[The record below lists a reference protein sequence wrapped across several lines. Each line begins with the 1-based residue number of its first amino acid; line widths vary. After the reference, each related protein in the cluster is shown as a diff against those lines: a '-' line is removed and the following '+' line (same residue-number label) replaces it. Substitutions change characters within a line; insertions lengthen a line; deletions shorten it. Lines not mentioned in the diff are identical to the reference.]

1 MDKIQKN
8 DHFYLIDG
16 SGYIFRAYYALPPLT
31 RKSDGL
37 PTGAVSG
44 FCSMLFKLLE
54 DSKSNE
60 NKQKP
65 THFAVIFD
73 SARKTF
79 RNEIYSDYKANRSEA
94 PDDLA
99 PQFEYIRKSVL
110 AFNLPSVDLINYEA
124 DDLIATYVDQIL
136 EKGAKV
142 TIVSSDKDLMQL
154 YKKNVRIFDP
164 MKNKFIT
171 EDDVKNKFGVDPS
184 KVIDVQALA
193 GDSSDN
199 VPGVPGIGVKT
210 AAELIN
216 KYGDLE
222 TLLKSANEIK
232 QNKRRETLIENKD
245 KAIISKKLV
254 TLKHDVPVDRKLAE
268 FELKEINKDKLYK
281 FLREMEFNR
290 LLSSAISA
298 YGEPEL
304 TGANIVDTTLEHLE
318 KLPPINNENYQLITN
333 LDQIDKWINEAEETG
348 EVAVDTE
355 TSSLDPHQAN
365 LVGISLCSKFGKA
378 CYIPVGH
385 KSSKSIDKYK
395 VLKKLKKLLEDPSVK
410 KIGQNIK
417 FDFIVFFKHGI
428 TLSSMEDTMLM
439 SYVLDAGKNRH
450 NMDTLSDIH
459 LGHKTISFKEVVG
472 SGKKEINFSEVEL
485 NHAKDYAA
493 EDADITFRL
502 YKKFYKSLKD
512 EKMINIYEVFE
523 KPMIKILAQMEIEG
537 VKIDNEFLKVL
548 SSKFEKKIEKIQ
560 KEVFKISK
568 KEFNIASPK
577 QLGEIIYN
585 DLKIAGLKKTKKG
598 SFATS
603 ASVLEDLAFKGHKFP
618 KLVLDWRQVSKLKN
632 TYSDSLPE
640 HINPKTKRVHTSFL
654 LAATT
659 TGRLASSDPNLQNIP
674 IKSDDGKDIRK
685 AFIAK
690 KDHVLISADYNQIE
704 MRILADLAD
713 VKELKKAFKN
723 NEDIHSLTA
732 SQIFNVDIKKVNQDQ
747 RRKAKAINFGIIY
760 GISQY
765 GLAKQINVS
774 NYDAEEFLNAYFSK
788 FPEIKVYMDQTI
800 KFCRKSGFVNNI
812 FGRKS
817 HFININDKNYNVRN
831 FQERAA
837 INAPIQGSAS
847 EIMRMAM
854 IRLNKKL
861 NEQKN
866 YNTKMLLQIHDELIF
881 ETPKNEAKRISK
893 LIIEEMSS
901 VANSD
906 QHSFSIPLTV
916 DLNLGDNWGTLH

>member
-1 MDKIQKN
+1 MDKIKKT

-37 PTGAVSG
+37 PVGAVSG

-60 NKQKP
+60 NLQKP

-73 SARKTF
+73 AARKTF

-99 PQFEYIRKSVL
+99 PQFEYIRKSVV
-110 AFNLPSVDLINYEA
+110 AFNLPSVDLPNYEA
-124 DDLIATYVDQIL
+124 DDLIATYAEQIIA
-136 EKGAKV
+136 KGAKV

-154 YKKNVRIFDP
+154 YRKDVRIFDP

-171 EDDVKNKFGVDPS
+171 SEDIITKFGVGPE
-184 KVIDVQALA
+184 KVIDVQSLA

-216 KYGDLE
+216 KYGTLE
-222 TLLKSANEIK
+222 KLLDNALEIK

-254 TLKHDVPVDRKLAE
+254 TLMKDAPVERKIEE
-268 FELKEINKDKLYK
+268 FNLKEIDKDKLYK

-290 LLSSAISA
+290 LLSSVISA

-304 TGANIVDTTLEHLE
+304 GEIVSERKPEKKQQNIN
-318 KLPPINNENYQLITN
+318 KKNYHLITN
-333 LDQIDKWINEAEETG
+333 EKEIDEWINEAEEAG
-348 EVAVDTE
+348 ELAIDTE
-355 TSSLDPHQAN
+355 TSSLDAHQAD
-365 LVGISLCSKFGKA
+365 LVGISLSTKIGKA
-378 CYIPVGH
+378 CYIPIGH
-385 KSSKSIDKYK
+385 KFKGCLKKEAVI
-395 VLKKLKKLLEDPSVK
+395 KKLKPLLEDKSVK

-417 FDFIVFFKHGI
+417 FDFIVLFKQGI
-428 TLSSMEDTMLM
+428 NMNSMEDTMLM

-450 NMDTLSDIH
+450 NMDTLSEIH
-459 LGHKTISFKEVVG
+459 LQHKTISFKEIVG
-472 SGKKEINFSEVEL
+472 TGKKEINFSDVEL
-485 NHAKDYAA
+485 DKAMEYAA
-493 EDADITFRL
+493 EDADITYRL
-502 YKKFYKSLKD
+502 YKIFSKNLKL
-512 EKMINIYEVFE
+512 EKLTNIYEIFE
-523 KPMIKILAQMEIEG
+523 KPLIKILAFMEIEG
-537 VKIDNEFLKVL
+537 IKIDNKFLKVL
-548 SSKFEKKIEKIQ
+548 SEKFEKKISKLE

-585 DLKIAGLKKTKKG
+585 DLKIAVLKKTRKG
-598 SFATS
+598 SFATN

-618 KLVLDWRQVSKLKN
+618 KLILDWRQVSKLKN
-632 TYSDSLPE
+632 TYSDALPE
-640 HINPKTKRVHTSFL
+640 HINPNTKRVHTSFL

-685 AFIAK
+685 AFIAEK
-690 KDHVLISADYNQIE
+690 GFTLISADYNQIE
-704 MRILADLAD
+704 MRILADLAE
-713 VKELKKAFKN
+713 VKELKKAFSN

-732 SQIFNVDIKKVNQDQ
+732 SQVFNVDIKKVDQDM

-774 NYDAEEFLNAYFSK
+774 NHEADEFLNAYFLK
-788 FPEIKVYMDQTI
+788 FPEIKIYMDNTI
-800 KFCRKSGFVNNI
+800 KFCRKSGYVNNI
-812 FGRKS
+812 FGRRS
-817 HFININDKNYNVRN
+817 HFNGINDKNFNVRN

-847 EIMRMAM
+847 EIMRLAM
-854 IRLNKKL
+854 IRLNKKF
-861 NEQKN
+861 ESIKN
-866 YNTKMLLQIHDELIF
+866 NKSKILLQIHDELIF
-881 ETPKNEAKRISK
+881 EVPVKEVKNITE
-893 LIIEEMSS
+893 IIRDEMTS
-901 VANSD
+901 VTESD
-906 QHSFSIPLTV
+906 LHTFSTPLTV
-916 DLNLGDNWGTLH
+916 DVNTGDNWGILH

>member
-1 MDKIQKN
+1 MNKIQKT

-54 DSKSNE
+54 DSKSDQNL
-60 NKQKP
+60 QKP

-110 AFNLPSVDLINYEA
+110 AFNLPSVDLTNYEA

-136 EKGAKV
+136 KKGAKV

-154 YKKNVRIFDP
+154 YKKGVRIFDP

-171 EDDVKNKFGVDPS
+171 EEDVIKKFGVDAS
-184 KVIDVQALA
+184 KVIDVQSLA

-216 KYGDLE
+216 KYGTLE
-222 TLLKSANEIK
+222 KLLDSAHEIK

-245 KAIISKKLV
+245 KALISKKLV
-254 TLKHDVPVDRKLAE
+254 TLDHKSPVNKNLSE
-268 FELKEINKDKLYK
+268 FKLKEVDKDKLYK

-298 YGEPEL
+298 YGEPKL
-304 TGANIVDTTLEHLE
+304 TGSENNFKSTE
-318 KLPPINNENYQLITN
+318 KQKPINNKDYHLITDIN
-333 LDQIDKWINEAEETG
+333 EIDKWIEEAEEVG

-355 TSSLDPHQAN
+355 TNSLDPHQAD
-365 LVGISLCSKFGKA
+365 LVGISLCSKIGKA

-385 KSSKSIDKYK
+385 KSSNCLNKKSVIDK
-395 VLKKLKKLLEDPSVK
+395 LKNLLEDPSIK

-417 FDFIVFFKHGI
+417 FDYIVFYKLGI
-428 TLSSMEDTMLM
+428 SLSSMEDTMLM

-459 LGHKTISFKEVVG
+459 LGHKTISFKEIVG
-472 SGKKEINFSEVEL
+472 TGKKEINFSEVEL
-485 NHAKDYAA
+485 ETAKNYAA

-502 YKKFYKSLKD
+502 YKKFIKSLKS
-512 EKMINIYEVFE
+512 EKLFNIYEIFE
-523 KPMIKILAQMEIEG
+523 KPLIKILAFMEIEG
-537 VKIDNEFLKVL
+537 VEVDSKFLNSL
-548 SSKFEKKIEKIQ
+548 SSKFDKKIKKIE

-585 DLKIAGLKKTKKG
+585 DLKIAGTKKTKKG

-603 ASVLEDLAFKGHKFP
+603 ASVLEDLAFKGHEFP

-632 TYSDSLPE
+632 TYSDALPE
-640 HINPKTKRVHTSFL
+640 HINPHTKRVHTSFL

-674 IKSDDGKDIRK
+674 IKSEDGKDIRK
-685 AFIAK
+685 AFKAK
-690 KDHVLISADYNQIE
+690 KDHLLVSADYNQIE

-732 SQIFNVDIKKVNQDQ
+732 SQIFNIDIKKVNQDH

-774 NYDAEEFLNAYFSK
+774 NYEAEEFLESYFAK
-788 FPEIKVYMDQTI
+788 FPEIKVYMDSTI
-800 KFCRKSGFVNNI
+800 KFCRKSGYVNNI
-812 FGRKS
+812 FGRRS
-817 HFININDKNYNVRN
+817 YFNGINDKNFNIRN

-847 EIMRMAM
+847 EVMRLAM
-854 IRLNKKL
+854 IRLDKKL

-866 YNTKMLLQIHDELIF
+866 LKSKMLLQIHDELIF
-881 ETPKNEAKRISK
+881 EVPKKEEKAIVK
-893 LIIEEMSS
+893 LIQNEMTS
-901 VANSD
+901 VTQSD
-906 QHSFSIPLTV
+906 YHSFSTPLTV
-916 DLNLGDNWGTLH
+916 DVNVGDNWGMLH

>member
-1 MDKIQKN
+1 MNKIQKT

-54 DSKSNE
+54 DSKSDQNL
-60 NKQKP
+60 QKP

-110 AFNLPSVDLINYEA
+110 AFNLPSVDLPNYEA

-136 EKGAKV
+136 KKGAKV

-154 YKKNVRIFDP
+154 YKKGVRIFDP

-171 EDDVKNKFGVDPS
+171 DDDVVKKFGVDAS
-184 KVIDVQALA
+184 KVIDVQSLA

-199 VPGVPGIGVKT
+199 VPGVPGIGIKT

-216 KYGDLE
+216 KYGTLE
-222 TLLKSANEIK
+222 NLLKSAHEIK

-245 KAIISKKLV
+245 KALISKKLV
-254 TLKHDVPVDRKLAE
+254 TLDHNSPVDRELSEFKLQN
-268 FELKEINKDKLYK
+268 IDKDKLYK

-304 TGANIVDTTLEHLE
+304 ESNKIETQNLE
-318 KLPPINNENYQLITN
+318 KQQTVNNKNYYLINS
-333 LDQIDKWINEAEETG
+333 LDEIDKWIEEAEEVG

-355 TSSLDPHQAN
+355 TTSLDPHQAD
-365 LVGISLCSKFGKA
+365 LVGISLCSKIGKA

-385 KSSKSIDKYK
+385 KSPKCLKKDAVI
-395 VLKKLKKLLEDPSVK
+395 KKLKKILEDPSIK

-417 FDFIVFFKHGI
+417 FDFIVFYKCGI

-450 NMDTLSDIH
+450 NMDTLSEIH
-459 LGHKTISFKEVVG
+459 LGHKTISFKEMVG
-472 SGKKEINFSEVEL
+472 TGKKEINFSEVEL
-485 NHAKDYAA
+485 DKAKDYAA
-493 EDADITFRL
+493 EDADVTFRL
-502 YKKFYKSLKD
+502 YKKFIKNLKS
-512 EKMINIYEVFE
+512 EKMINIYEIFE
-523 KPMIKILAQMEIEG
+523 KPLIKILAFMEIEG
-537 VKIDNEFLKVL
+537 VEIDSKFLKSL
-548 SSKFEKKIEKIQ
+548 SSKFEKKIQKLE

-603 ASVLEDLAFKGHKFP
+603 ASVLEDLAFKGHEFP
-618 KLVLDWRQVSKLKN
+618 KLILDWRQVSKLKN
-632 TYSDSLPE
+632 TYSDALPE
-640 HINPKTKRVHTSFL
+640 HLNPNTKRVHTSFL

-674 IKSDDGKDIRK
+674 IKSEDGKDIRK
-685 AFIAK
+685 AFTAK
-690 KDHVLISADYNQIE
+690 KGHLLISADYNQIE

-723 NEDIHSLTA
+723 KEDIHSLTA
-732 SQIFNVDIKKVNQDQ
+732 SQIFNIDIKKVNQDH

-774 NYDAEEFLNAYFSK
+774 NYEAEEFLNSYFAK
-788 FPEIKVYMDQTI
+788 FPEIKVYMDNTI
-800 KFCRKSGFVNNI
+800 KFCRKSGYVNNI
-812 FGRKS
+812 FGRRS
-817 HFININDKNYNVRN
+817 HFNGINDKNFNVRN

-847 EIMRMAM
+847 EVMRLAM
-854 IRLNKKL
+854 IRLDKKL
-861 NEQKN
+861 SEEKN
-866 YNTKMLLQIHDELIF
+866 SNSKMLLQIHDELIF
-881 ETPKNEAKRISK
+881 EIPKKDEKVMIK
-893 LIIEEMSS
+893 LIEKEMTS
-901 VANSD
+901 VAQSD
-906 QHSFSIPLTV
+906 YHSFSTPLTV
-916 DLNLGDNWGTLH
+916 DINVGDNWGMLH

>member
-1 MDKIQKN
+1 MSKIHKT

-16 SGYIFRAYYALPPLT
+16 SGYIFRAYYALPPLS

-60 NKQKP
+60 NIKKP

-79 RNEIYSDYKANRSEA
+79 RNEIYSDYKANRAEA

-110 AFNLPSVDLINYEA
+110 AFNLPSVDLLNYEA

-136 EKGAKV
+136 KKGAKV

-154 YKKNVRIFDP
+154 FKKDVRIFDP

-171 EDDVKNKFGVDPS
+171 DEDVFKKFGVVSS

-216 KYGDLE
+216 KYGTLE
-222 TLLKSANEIK
+222 KLLKFANEIK
-232 QNKRRETLIENKD
+232 QNKRRETLLENKD
-245 KAIISKKLV
+245 KALISKQLV
-254 TLKHDVPVDRKLAE
+254 TLKHDVPVERDLTE
-268 FELKEINKDKLYK
+268 FKLKEIDKDKLYN
-281 FLREMEFNR
+281 FLRNMEFNR
-290 LLSSAISA
+290 LLSSVIST
-298 YGEPEL
+298 YGEPNFEIL
-304 TGANIVDTTLEHLE
+304 KNE
-318 KLPPINNENYQLITN
+318 KIENNSTSQKPINNKNYHLITN
-333 LDQIDKWINEAEETG
+333 EQEIDKWVKEAEEVG

-355 TSSLDPHQAN
+355 TDSLDPHQAN
-365 LVGISLCSKFGKA
+365 LVGISLSSKIGKA
-378 CYIPVGH
+378 CYIPIGH
-385 KSSKSIDKYK
+385 NSNKCLDKKK
-395 VLKKLKKLLEDPSVK
+395 VLNKLKSLLEDSSIK

-417 FDFIVFFKHGI
+417 FDFIIFYKNGI
-428 TLSSMEDTMLM
+428 ILNSLEDTMLM

-450 NMDTLSDIH
+450 NMDTLSEIH
-459 LGHKTISFKEVVG
+459 LNHKTIRFKDIVG
-472 SGKKEINFSEVEL
+472 SGKSEINFRDVDIKK
-485 NHAKDYAA
+485 AKDYAA
-493 EDADITFRL
+493 EDADITYRL
-502 YKKFYKSLKD
+502 YKKFSKSIKS
-512 EKMINIYEVFE
+512 EKLTNIYEIFE
-523 KPMIKILAQMEIEG
+523 KPLIKILASMEIQG
-537 VKIDNEFLKVL
+537 IKIDSNFLKKL
-548 SSKFEKKIEKIQ
+548 SLKFEKKIHQIQ
-560 KEVFKISK
+560 IEIFKISK

-585 DLKIAGLKKTKKG
+585 DLKITGLKKTKKG
-598 SFATS
+598 GFATS
-603 ASVLEDLAFKGHKFP
+603 AAVLEDLAFKGHKFP
-618 KLVLDWRQVSKLKN
+618 QLVLDWRQLSKLKN
-632 TYSDSLPE
+632 TYSDSLPQ
-640 HINPKTKRVHTSFL
+640 HLNPNSKRVHTSFL

-674 IKSDDGKDIRK
+674 IKTEDGRDIRK
-685 AFIAK
+685 AFVAEK
-690 KDHVLISADYNQIE
+690 NKVLISADYNQIE

-732 SQIFNVDIKKVNQDQ
+732 SQIFNVDIKKINKDQ

-774 NYDAEEFLNAYFSK
+774 NYEAEEFLNSYFAK
-788 FPEIKVYMDQTI
+788 FPEIKFYMDNTI
-800 KFCRKSGFVNNI
+800 KFCRKSGYVNNI
-812 FGRKS
+812 FGRRS
-817 HFININDKNYNVRN
+817 HFNAINDKNYNVRN

-847 EIMRMAM
+847 EIMRLAM
-854 IRLNKKL
+854 IRLDKRL
-861 NEQKN
+861 SDIKN
-866 YNTKMLLQIHDELIF
+866 LKSRMLLQIHDELIF
-881 ETPKNEAKRISK
+881 EVDKDEINKMTK
-893 LIIEEMSS
+893 IIKEEMIS
-901 VANSD
+901 VADSD
-906 QHSFSIPLTV
+906 YHSFSIPLTIDV
-916 DLNLGDNWGTLH
+916 NIGDNWGELH

>member
-1 MDKIQKN
+1 MSKIQKT

-60 NKQKP
+60 NKHKP

-110 AFNLPSVDLINYEA
+110 AFNLPSVDLVNYEA

-136 EKGAKV
+136 KKGAKV

-154 YKKNVRIFDP
+154 FKNKVRIFDP
-164 MKNKFIT
+164 MKNKFISE
-171 EDDVKNKFGVDPS
+171 EDVQNKFGVDPS

-216 KYGDLE
+216 KYGNLE
-222 TLLKSANEIK
+222 KLLKSAHEIK

-245 KAIISKKLV
+245 KALISKQLV
-254 TLKHDVPVDRKLAE
+254 TLKHDAPVNRSLSE
-268 FELKEINKDKLYK
+268 FKLKEIDKDKLYK

-290 LLSSAISA
+290 LLSSAISK
-298 YGEPEL
+298 YGEPDLEGIKNE
-304 TGANIVDTTLEHLE
+304 TVSKKTLNSINKKNYHLIKDPKE
-318 KLPPINNENYQLITN
+318 
-333 LDQIDKWINEAEETG
+333 IDDWINEAEEVG

-355 TSSLDPHQAN
+355 TSSLDPHQAD
-365 LVGISLCSKFGKA
+365 LIGVSLSSKIGKA
-378 CYIPVGH
+378 CYIPLGH
-385 KSSKSIDKYK
+385 KSQKNLNKEL
-395 VLKKLKKLLEDPSVK
+395 VLKKLKPLLEDSSIK

-417 FDFIVFFKHGI
+417 FDFIVLFKHGI
-428 TLSSMEDTMLM
+428 TISTMEDTMLM

-450 NMDTLSDIH
+450 NMDSLSEIH
-459 LGHKTISFKEVVG
+459 LNHKTIAFKDLVG
-472 SGKKEINFSEVEL
+472 TGKKEINFKDVDVEK
-485 NHAKDYAA
+485 AKDYAA

-502 YKKFYKSLKD
+502 YKKFHKSLKD
-512 EKMINIYEVFE
+512 EKMVNIYELFE
-523 KPMIKILAQMEIEG
+523 KPMIKILAFMEIEG
-537 VKIDNEFLKVL
+537 IKIDNKFLKIL

-560 KEVFKISK
+560 KDVFKISK

-577 QLGEIIYN
+577 QLGEILYN
-585 DLKIAGLKKTKKG
+585 ELKIADLKKTKKG

-603 ASVLEDLAFKGHKFP
+603 ASVLEDLAFKGHEFP
-618 KLVLDWRQVSKLKN
+618 QLVLDWRQVSKLKN

-640 HINPKTKRVHTSFL
+640 HINPLTNRVHTSFL

-674 IKSDDGKDIRK
+674 IKSEDGRDIRK
-685 AFIAK
+685 SFIAE
-690 KDHVLISADYNQIE
+690 KDNVLISADYNQIE

-732 SQIFNVDIKKVNQDQ
+732 SQIFNTEIKKVDQDQ

-774 NYDAEEFLNAYFSK
+774 NYEAEEFLNSYFAK

-800 KFCRKSGFVNNI
+800 KFCRKNGYVNNI
-812 FGRKS
+812 FGRRS

-847 EIMRMAM
+847 EIMRLAM
-854 IRLNKKL
+854 IRLEKRL

-866 YNTKMLLQIHDELIF
+866 QDTKMLLQIHDELIF
-881 ETPKNEAKRISK
+881 ETPKSGAEKIRK
-893 LIIEEMSS
+893 IITEEMTS
-901 VANSD
+901 VVNSD

-916 DLNLGDNWGTLH
+916 DLNIGDNWGSLH

>member
-1 MDKIQKN
+1 MSKIQKT

-16 SGYIFRAYYALPPLT
+16 SGYIFRAYYALPPLS

-54 DSKSNE
+54 DSKSDQNL
-60 NKQKP
+60 QKP

-79 RNEIYSDYKANRSEA
+79 RNDIYSDYKANRSEA

-110 AFNLPSVDLINYEA
+110 AFNLPSVDLPNYEA

-136 EKGAKV
+136 KKGARV

-154 YKKNVRIFDP
+154 YQKNVRIFDP

-171 EDDVKNKFGVDPS
+171 EEDVFKKFGVDAS
-184 KVIDVQALA
+184 KVIDVQSLA

-216 KYGDLE
+216 KYGTLE
-222 TLLKSANEIK
+222 KLLKSAHEIK
-232 QNKRRETLIENKD
+232 QNKRRETLLENKD
-245 KAIISKKLV
+245 KALISKKLV
-254 TLKHDVPVDRKLAE
+254 TLDHKSPIKRELSE
-268 FELKEINKDKLYK
+268 FELKSIDKDKLYK

-298 YGEPEL
+298 YGESVLSSSSPE
-304 TGANIVDTTLEHLE
+304 IKSIE
-318 KLPPINNENYQLITN
+318 KQSPINNKNYHLISN
-333 LDQIDKWINEAEETG
+333 PDEIDEWVKEAEELG

-355 TSSLDPHQAN
+355 TNSLDPHQAE
-365 LVGISLCSKFGKA
+365 LVGISLSPKIGKA
-378 CYIPVGH
+378 CYIPIGH
-385 KSSKSIDKYK
+385 KSSKCIKKDI
-395 VLKKLKKLLEDPSVK
+395 VIKKLKKLLEDPSVK

-428 TLSSMEDTMLM
+428 TLSAMEDTMLM

-450 NMDTLSDIH
+450 NMDTLSELH
-459 LGHKTISFKEVVG
+459 LGHKTISFKEMVG
-472 SGKKEINFSEVEL
+472 TGKKEINFSEVEVDK
-485 NHAKDYAA
+485 AKDYAA
-493 EDADITFRL
+493 EDADVTFRL
-502 YKKFYKSLKD
+502 YKKFLKNLKS
-512 EKMINIYEVFE
+512 EKLINIYEIFE
-523 KPMIKILAQMEIEG
+523 KPLIKILAYMEIEG
-537 VKIDNEFLKVL
+537 VEIDSKFLQSL
-548 SSKFEKKIEKIQ
+548 SKKFEKKILKLEKDI
-560 KEVFKISK
+560 FKISK
-568 KEFNIASPK
+568 KEFNIGSPK

-585 DLKIAGLKKTKKG
+585 DLKIAGLKRTKKG
-598 SFATS
+598 GFATS
-603 ASVLEDLAFKGHKFP
+603 ASVLEDLAFKGNKFP
-618 KLVLDWRQVSKLKN
+618 KLILDWRQLSKLKN
-632 TYSDSLPE
+632 TYSDALPE
-640 HINPKTKRVHTSFL
+640 HVNPTTKRVHTSFL

-685 AFIAK
+685 AFKAK
-690 KDHVLISADYNQIE
+690 KDHLLISADYNQIE

-723 NEDIHSLTA
+723 DEDIHSLTA
-732 SQIFNVDIKKVNQDQ
+732 SQIFNIDIKKVNQDH

-765 GLAKQINVS
+765 GLAKQINVT
-774 NYDAEEFLNAYFSK
+774 NYEAEEFLNSYFGK
-788 FPEIKVYMDQTI
+788 FPEIKVYMDNTI
-800 KFCRKSGFVNNI
+800 KFCRKSGYVNNI
-812 FGRKS
+812 FGRRS
-817 HFININDKNYNVRN
+817 HFNGINDKNFNVRN

-847 EIMRMAM
+847 EIMRLAM
-854 IRLNKKL
+854 IRLDKKL
-861 NEQKN
+861 SENKISKP
-866 YNTKMLLQIHDELIF
+866 KMLLQIHDELIF
-881 ETPKNEAKRISK
+881 EVPKKDEKLMTKIIKNE
-893 LIIEEMSS
+893 MTS
-901 VANSD
+901 VAQSD
-906 QHSFSIPLTV
+906 FHSFSTPLTV
-916 DLNLGDNWGTLH
+916 DVNVGDNWGMLH

>member
-1 MDKIQKN
+1 MSKIQKT

-60 NKQKP
+60 NKHKP

-136 EKGAKV
+136 KKGAKV

-154 YKKNVRIFDP
+154 FKNKVRIFDP
-164 MKNKFIT
+164 MKNKFISE
-171 EDDVKNKFGVDPS
+171 EDVQNKFGVDPS

-216 KYGDLE
+216 KYGNLE
-222 TLLKSANEIK
+222 KLLKSAHEIK

-245 KAIISKKLV
+245 KALISKQLV
-254 TLKHDVPVDRKLAE
+254 TLKHDAPVNINLSE
-268 FELKEINKDKLYK
+268 FKLKEIDKDKLFK

-290 LLSSAISA
+290 LLSSAISK
-298 YGEPEL
+298 YGEPDLEGIKNE
-304 TGANIVDTTLEHLE
+304 TVSKKTLNSINKKNYHLIKDLKE
-318 KLPPINNENYQLITN
+318 
-333 LDQIDKWINEAEETG
+333 IDDWINEAEEVG

-355 TSSLDPHQAN
+355 TSSLDPHQAD
-365 LVGISLCSKFGKA
+365 LIGVSLSSKIGKA
-378 CYIPVGH
+378 CYIPLGH
-385 KSSKSIDKYK
+385 KSQKNLNKEL
-395 VLKKLKKLLEDPSVK
+395 VLKKLKPLLEDSSIK

-417 FDFIVFFKHGI
+417 FDFIVLFKHGI
-428 TLSSMEDTMLM
+428 TISTMEDTMLM

-450 NMDTLSDIH
+450 NMDSLSEIH
-459 LGHKTISFKEVVG
+459 LNHKTIAFKDLVG
-472 SGKKEINFSEVEL
+472 TGKKEINFKDVDVEK
-485 NHAKDYAA
+485 AKDYAA

-502 YKKFYKSLKD
+502 YKKFHKSLKD
-512 EKMINIYEVFE
+512 EKMVNIYELFE
-523 KPMIKILAQMEIEG
+523 KPMIKILAFMEIEG
-537 VKIDNEFLKVL
+537 IKIDNKFLKIL

-560 KEVFKISK
+560 KNVFKISK

-577 QLGEIIYN
+577 QLGEILYN
-585 DLKIAGLKKTKKG
+585 ELKIADLKKTKKG

-603 ASVLEDLAFKGHKFP
+603 ASVLEDLAFKGHEFP
-618 KLVLDWRQVSKLKN
+618 QLVLDWRQVSKLKN

-640 HINPKTKRVHTSFL
+640 HINPLTNRVHTSFL

-674 IKSDDGKDIRK
+674 IKSEDGRDIRK
-685 AFIAK
+685 SFIAE
-690 KDHVLISADYNQIE
+690 KDNVLISADYNQIE

-732 SQIFNVDIKKVNQDQ
+732 SQIFNTEIKKVDQDQ

-774 NYDAEEFLNAYFSK
+774 NYEAEEFLNSYFAK

-800 KFCRKSGFVNNI
+800 KFCRKNGYVNNI
-812 FGRKS
+812 FGRRS

-847 EIMRMAM
+847 EIMRLAM
-854 IRLNKKL
+854 IRLEKRL

-866 YNTKMLLQIHDELIF
+866 QDTKMLLQIHDELIF
-881 ETPKNEAKRISK
+881 ETPKSGAEKIRK
-893 LIIEEMSS
+893 IITEEMTS
-901 VANSD
+901 VVNSD

-916 DLNLGDNWGTLH
+916 DLNIGDNWGSLH

>member
-1 MDKIQKN
+1 MVKIQKT

-54 DSKSNE
+54 DSKSNQ
-60 NKQKP
+60 NLQKP

-110 AFNLPSVDLINYEA
+110 AFNLPSVELMNYEA
-124 DDLIATYVDQIL
+124 DDLIATYVDKIL
-136 EKGAKV
+136 SQGAKV

-164 MKNKFIT
+164 MKNKFINE
-171 EDDVKNKFGVDPS
+171 EDVQKKFGVDSS

-216 KYGDLE
+216 KYGNLE
-222 TLLKSANEIK
+222 TLLKSAQEIK
-232 QNKRRETLIENKD
+232 QNKRRETLLENKD
-245 KAIISKKLV
+245 KALISKKLV
-254 TLKHDVPVDRKLAE
+254 TLKHDAPVNIDLEEFKL
-268 FELKEINKDKLYK
+268 KDIDKDKLYK

-298 YGEPEL
+298 YGEPNL
-304 TGANIVDTTLEHLE
+304 SSI
-318 KLPPINNENYQLITN
+318 KNENKANKGQHK
-333 LDQIDKWINEAEETG
+333 IDKSKYYLIENLKQLDEWIKEAEEIG

-355 TSSLDPHQAN
+355 TSSLDPHQAD
-365 LVGISLCSKFGKA
+365 LIGISLSTRIGKA
-378 CYIPVGH
+378 CYIPIGH
-385 KSSKSIDKYK
+385 KSKKNIKKDE
-395 VLKKLKKLLEDPSVK
+395 VLKKIKPLLEDPSIK

-417 FDFIVFFKHGI
+417 FDYIVLFKNGI
-428 TLSSMEDTMLM
+428 NISSMEDTMLM

-450 NMDTLSDIH
+450 NMDTLSEIH
-459 LGHKTISFKEVVG
+459 LNHKTISFKDLVG
-472 SGKKEINFSEVEL
+472 SGKKEINFSDVEIEK
-485 NHAKDYAA
+485 AKDYAA

-502 YKKFYKSLKD
+502 YKKFFKSLKE
-512 EKMINIYEVFE
+512 EKMINIYEIFE
-523 KPMIKILAQMEIEG
+523 KPMIKILAQMEIQG
-537 VKIDNEFLKVL
+537 IKIDNKSLKVL
-548 SSKFEKKIEKIQ
+548 STKFEKKIEKIQ

-577 QLGEIIYN
+577 QLGEILYN
-585 DLKIAGLKKTKKG
+585 DLKIADLKKTKKG
-598 SFATS
+598 GFATS

-618 KLVLDWRQVSKLKN
+618 QLVLDWRQVSKLKN

-640 HINPKTKRVHTSFL
+640 HINPNTKRIHTSFL

-674 IKSDDGKDIRK
+674 IKSEDGKDIRK
-685 AFIAK
+685 AFIAE
-690 KDHVLISADYNQIE
+690 KDHILISADYNQIE

-774 NYDAEEFLNAYFSK
+774 NYEAEEFLNSYFAK

-800 KFCRKSGFVNNI
+800 KFCRKSGYVNNI
-812 FGRKS
+812 FGRRS
-817 HFININDKNYNVRN
+817 HFLNINDKNYNVRN

-847 EIMRMAM
+847 EIMRLAM
-854 IRLNKKL
+854 IRLEKELNNEKNKK
-861 NEQKN
+861 
-866 YNTKMLLQIHDELIF
+866 TKMLLQIHDELIF
-881 ETPKNEAKRISK
+881 ETHKDEVKRISK
-893 LIIEEMSS
+893 IISNEMSS
-901 VANSD
+901 VAKSD

-916 DLNLGDNWGTLH
+916 DLNIGDNWGELH

>member
-1 MDKIQKN
+1 MNKIQKT

-54 DSKSNE
+54 DSKSDQNL
-60 NKQKP
+60 QKP

-110 AFNLPSVDLINYEA
+110 AFNLPSEDLPNYEA

-136 EKGAKV
+136 KKGAKV

-154 YKKNVRIFDP
+154 YKKGVRIFDP

-171 EDDVKNKFGVDPS
+171 EDDVIKKFGVDAS
-184 KVIDVQALA
+184 KVIDVQSLA

-216 KYGDLE
+216 KYGTLE
-222 TLLKSANEIK
+222 KLLDSAHEIK

-245 KAIISKKLV
+245 KALISKKLV
-254 TLKHDVPVDRKLAE
+254 TLDNKSPVNKNLTE
-268 FELKEINKDKLYK
+268 FKLKEVDKDKLYK

-298 YGEPEL
+298 YGEPKLSGSENNL
-304 TGANIVDTTLEHLE
+304 KSTE
-318 KLPPINNENYQLITN
+318 KQKPISNKDYHLITN
-333 LDQIDKWINEAEETG
+333 INEIDEWIEEAEEAG

-355 TSSLDPHQAN
+355 TSSLDPHQAD
-365 LVGISLCSKFGKA
+365 LVGISLCSKIGKA

-385 KSSKSIDKYK
+385 KSKDCLNKDSVIN
-395 VLKKLKKLLEDPSVK
+395 KLKNLLEDPSVK

-417 FDFIVFFKHGI
+417 FDFIVFYKLGI
-428 TLSSMEDTMLM
+428 SLSSMEDTMLM
-439 SYVLDAGKNRH
+439 SYVLDVGKNRH

-459 LGHKTISFKEVVG
+459 LGHKTISFKEIVG
-472 SGKKEINFSEVEL
+472 TGKKEINFSEVEL
-485 NHAKDYAA
+485 ETAKNYAA
-493 EDADITFRL
+493 EDADVTFRL
-502 YKKFYKSLKD
+502 YKKFIKSLKS
-512 EKMINIYEVFE
+512 EKLFNIYEIFE
-523 KPMIKILAQMEIEG
+523 KPLIKILAFMEIEG
-537 VKIDNEFLKVL
+537 VEVDSKFLNSL
-548 SSKFEKKIEKIQ
+548 SSKFDKKIKKIE

-585 DLKIAGLKKTKKG
+585 DLKIAGTKKTKKG

-603 ASVLEDLAFKGHKFP
+603 ASVLEDLAFKGHEFP

-632 TYSDSLPE
+632 TYSDALPE
-640 HINPKTKRVHTSFL
+640 HINPNTKRVHTSFL

-674 IKSDDGKDIRK
+674 IKSEDGKDIRK
-685 AFIAK
+685 AFKAK
-690 KDHVLISADYNQIE
+690 KDHLLISADYNQIE

-713 VKELKKAFKN
+713 VKELKKAFNN

-732 SQIFNVDIKKVNQDQ
+732 SQIFNIDIKKVNQDH

-774 NYDAEEFLNAYFSK
+774 NYEAEEFLNAYFAK
-788 FPEIKVYMDQTI
+788 FPEIKVYMDSTI
-800 KFCRKSGFVNNI
+800 KFCRKSGYVNNI
-812 FGRKS
+812 FGRRS
-817 HFININDKNYNVRN
+817 HFNGINDKNFNVRN

-847 EIMRMAM
+847 EVMRLAM
-854 IRLNKKL
+854 IRLYKKL
-861 NEQKN
+861 NEEKN
-866 YNTKMLLQIHDELIF
+866 LKSKILLQIHDELIF
-881 ETPKNEAKRISK
+881 EVPKKEEKAMVK
-893 LIIEEMSS
+893 LIQNEMTS
-901 VANSD
+901 VTQSD
-906 QHSFSIPLTV
+906 YHSFSTPLTV
-916 DLNLGDNWGTLH
+916 DVNVGDNWGMLH